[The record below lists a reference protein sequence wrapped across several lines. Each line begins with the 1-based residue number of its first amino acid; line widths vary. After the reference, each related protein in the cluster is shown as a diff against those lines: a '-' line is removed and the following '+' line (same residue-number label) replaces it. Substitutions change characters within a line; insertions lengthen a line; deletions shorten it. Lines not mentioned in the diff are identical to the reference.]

1 MLYIF
6 VILLTFAG
14 KFFLFSVENSWNQLN
29 TDFSYFPLKTKF
41 RKLQNRYRM
50 NLLKEGVD
58 GFSSFLWFSGLF
70 FFCKQNYPSDWFLCF
85 QPFPVKFSNDI
96 CIYAVLCGVLWF
108 FSSMYRYV
116 IYRNVSCVIL
126 YKIFYFMTIVNW
138 ARHLLLTMFSLNQL
152 INNTSWSISFIC
164 GDRH

>member
-85 QPFPVKFSNDI
+85 QPFPVKFSNDLCSSLWSPLVFLIYVQI
-96 CIYAVLCGVLWF
+96 CHLQECFLHDPLQDFLFYDDCKGIYC
-108 FSSMYRYV
+108 
-116 IYRNVSCVIL
+116 
-126 YKIFYFMTIVNW
+126 
-138 ARHLLLTMFSLNQL
+138 
-152 INNTSWSISFIC
+152 
-164 GDRH
+164 